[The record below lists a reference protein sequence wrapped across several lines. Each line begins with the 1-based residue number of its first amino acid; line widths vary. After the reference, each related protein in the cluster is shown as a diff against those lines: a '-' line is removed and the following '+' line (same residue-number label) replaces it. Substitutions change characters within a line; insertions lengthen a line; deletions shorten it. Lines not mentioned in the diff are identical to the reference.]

1 MPDNAGRVPAVLAG
15 TAQAV
20 LNRLSVRIL
29 LAMAAGAVAALG
41 QAPWGLWPLSVIAL
55 AAVCGLV
62 LTAPGARRAGL
73 TGWAAGTGHY
83 LLAFSWIVEPFL
95 IDAPRYGWMAPFALF
110 FLSAGMA
117 AYWGLA
123 AWLAARLSGTAVA
136 LVAALVL
143 GEWVRGW
150 MFTGFAWAQVGHVWI
165 DTPLLHWA
173 AAGGSLLLCV
183 LALGLAASLWALVR
197 GQVRALAVL
206 LAVAGAWLGAPA
218 LQTAPLPRDVVPVVR
233 IVQPNAPQ
241 DQKWDPRYAGM
252 FFERQLR
259 STARAPRPALVV
271 WPETAVPFYLDE
283 NPDALG
289 AIALAAGGVPVVFG
303 ANRADA
309 AGRVYNTLA
318 VLEPDGTVGDIYDK
332 HHLVPFGEFLP
343 LAGLA
348 GRLGL
353 RGLAADSAGGYQP
366 GPGPAVIDIP
376 GVGPGV
382 PLICYEGVFA
392 RDVRGMPRRGAFLL
406 MITNDAW
413 FGTVSGPYQHLAQA
427 RLRSVEMGL
436 PMIRSANTGISAVI
450 DANGRVLD
458 SLPLGRDGW
467 IDAPL
472 PPAHAPTPYART
484 GDLPVLL
491 LLLVALLAMVVR
503 ARRVSANRD

>member
-1 MPDNAGRVPAVLAG
+1 MPDKAGCAPVARG
-15 TAQAV
+15 QAIR
-20 LNRLSVRIL
+20 NRLSVRIL
-29 LAMAAGAVAALG
+29 LALAAGAVAALG

-83 LLAFSWIVEPFL
+83 LLAFSWVTEPFL
-95 IDAPRYGWMAPFALF
+95 VDAPRYGWMAPFALF

-123 AWLAARLSGTAVA
+123 AWGAARLRGGAPA

-143 GEWVRGW
+143 AEWVRGW

-173 AAGGSLLLCV
+173 ALGGSLLLS
-183 LALGLAASLWALVR
+183 AMTLGLGASLWALRR
-197 GQVRALAVL
+197 GQVRALAVP
-206 LAVAGAWLGAPA
+206 LAVAAAWMGAPL
-218 LQTAPLPRDVVPVVR
+218 LQGAPLPRDTAPVVR

-259 STARAPRPALVV
+259 STALAPRPALVV
-271 WPETAVPFYLDE
+271 WPETAVPFYLNE
-283 NPDALG
+283 NPEALA

-303 ANRADA
+303 ANRTDA
-309 AGRVYNTLA
+309 AGRIYNALA
-318 VLEPDGTVGDIYDK
+318 VLEPDGALGDVYDK

-353 RGLAADSAGGYQP
+353 RGLAADDAAGYRP
-366 GPGPAVIDIP
+366 GSGPAVLDIP
-376 GVGPGV
+376 GAGPAV

-392 RDVRGMPRRGAFLL
+392 RNVRVVPRRGAFLL

-427 RLRSVEMGL
+427 RLRSVEAGL
-436 PMIRSANTGISAVI
+436 PMIRSANTGISAMI

-458 SLPLGRDGW
+458 RLPLGQEGW
-467 IDAPL
+467 IDVPL
-472 PPAHAPTPYART
+472 PPAHAPTPYSRT
-484 GDLPVLL
+484 GDFPAVALCLTLL
-491 LLLVALLAMVVR
+491 LAAGLLTRRRRLAE
-503 ARRVSANRD
+503 